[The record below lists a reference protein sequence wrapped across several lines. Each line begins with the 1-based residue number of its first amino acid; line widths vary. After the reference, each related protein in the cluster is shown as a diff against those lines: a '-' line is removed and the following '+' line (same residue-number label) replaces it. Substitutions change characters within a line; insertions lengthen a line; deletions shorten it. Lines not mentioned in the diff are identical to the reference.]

1 MTMLRF
7 SMMMICTIC
16 IGCAGTGMKKAATPP
31 SLLWRVQVP
40 DGTQSYVFGTIHVR
54 DSSIF
59 MQRDSIL
66 ILMQRCKDLYAELN
80 LDSAASSLDPSAMM
94 IPGGKTLKDLY
105 SPADYDLIM
114 KALKEKLGPMAVMA
128 DMLKPA
134 AIVALLSLDGME
146 TTADQGMDE
155 FLWSE
160 ARRRGLD
167 GRSLETVDEQLSALD
182 AMPNEMLTEFVKSM
196 GEQDS
201 SSKALLKA
209 YIGEDLSSIDDQMKE
224 LDAYGQ
230 FSAAIN
236 TRRNARMADRLQAVM
251 RSKPVFVAVGAA
263 HLPGS
268 KGLLAELRERGF
280 LVSPVLGGRRLDIR
294 TMK

>member
-1 MTMLRF
+1 MLRF
-7 SMMMICTIC
+7 PIMMMTLCAIC
-16 IGCAGTGMKKAATPP
+16 IGCAGTNVKKADTP
-31 SLLWRVQVP
+31 SLLWRVQAP
-40 DGTQSYVFGTIHVR
+40 NGTQSYVFGTIHVR

-80 LDSAASSLDPSAMM
+80 LDSAASSIDPASMM

-105 SPADYDLIM
+105 SPKDYDLIM
-114 KALKEKLGPMAVMA
+114 KALKEKLGPMAIMA

-134 AIVALLSLDGME
+134 AIVALLSLDGFE

-160 ARRRGLD
+160 ARRRGLG
-167 GRSLETVDEQLSALD
+167 GRSLETVDEQLSVLD

-196 GEQDS
+196 DEQDS

-209 YIGEDLSSIDDQMKE
+209 YVSEDLSSIDEQMKE

-236 TRRNARMADRLQAVM
+236 TRRNARMADRLQSVM
-251 RSKPVFVAVGAA
+251 TSKPVFVAVGAA

-280 LVSPVLGGRRLDIR
+280 IVSPVLGGRRLDIR